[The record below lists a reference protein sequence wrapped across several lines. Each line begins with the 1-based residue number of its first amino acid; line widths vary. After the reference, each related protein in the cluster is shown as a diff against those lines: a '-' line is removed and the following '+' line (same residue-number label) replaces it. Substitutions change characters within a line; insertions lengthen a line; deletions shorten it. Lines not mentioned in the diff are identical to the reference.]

1 MSIQKS
7 SGKWIHGPITINGHR
22 LLGISPSVLGYA
34 DEKDEGAV
42 FLYGGHYYVQENGKA
57 WLETDIDDDTA
68 KMLETT
74 SKMQAELDHYLW
86 VPIDSDWKCQGKRK
100 LVFTS
105 MVIRESE
112 VKNCDDW
119 RLSLITIRRLDDGE
133 RTLSVRGDILSNF
146 SCAFDGEKEATL
158 ISVPARLMGNR
169 EIAFHPRPNKIDKEV
184 AIVATTEVEVM
195 RHSTNDR
202 CFIYHEGDSMKI
214 VAWGNR
220 DVTDL
225 LRTISEVV
233 EPSSRTAPLNFSE
246 WKTRCW
252 FDQTDVQLL
261 TYFVPK

>member
-1 MSIQKS
+1 MSIKKS
-7 SGKWIHGPITINGHR
+7 SGKWIHGPLTVNGHR
-22 LLGISPSVLGYA
+22 MLGISPSVLGYA

-42 FLYGGHYYVQENGKA
+42 FLYGGNYYVQENGKA
-57 WLETDIDDDTA
+57 WLETDIDEDTA
-68 KMLETT
+68 KMLEST

-86 VPIDSDWKCQGKRK
+86 VPVDSVWKCQGKRK

-112 VKNCDDW
+112 VKNCADW
-119 RLSLITIRRLDDGE
+119 WSSLITIRRLDDDD
-133 RTLSVRGDILSNF
+133 RTLSLRGDILSNF
-146 SCAFDGEKEATL
+146 SCALNAKKGTTL

-169 EIAFHPRPNKIDKEV
+169 EIAFHPRPSEVEEDV

-195 RHSTNDR
+195 RHSKNDR

-214 VAWGNR
+214 VAWGNH

-225 LRTISEVV
+225 LRAISEVV
-233 EPSSRTAPLNFSE
+233 EPSNGNSPLNFSE
-246 WKTRCW
+246 WKARCW
-252 FDQTDVQLL
+252 FDQTDAQLL